1 MTLTGWSGARWAFT
15 SSRIR
20 TVYAYRTDVL
30 IWLLA
35 PAMQIALQAALWRA
49 IYGDR
54 SIVDGVP
61 LAMMT
66 TYVSLAAIQHLIGWD
81 DTTDW
86 LIERVRDGKI
96 GADMARPVGLLTQQV
111 CGQVAQLIVKAPMVV
126 LLLPVV
132 LLASG
137 LTAPAPGALGPYLL
151 STVLGWLVNCCLSL
165 LVASVAFWTVE
176 LNGMEF
182 LYYVLSG
189 FLSGTLVPLWVMPD
203 WLRTIV
209 EWLPWQSVV
218 YTPVAIYIGR
228 FEGARVWEAIGVQ
241 ALWLVLA
248 GGLTWLVWRRA
259 VHRVVV
265 QGG

>member
-1 MTLTGWSGARWAFT
+1 MTLTGWANARWAFT
-15 SSRIR
+15 SSRVR

-30 IWLLA
+30 IWLFA
-35 PAMQIALQAALWRA
+35 PAMQVVLQAALWRA
-49 IYGDR
+49 IYGER
-54 SIVDGVP
+54 AIVDGVP

-96 GADMARPVGLLTQQV
+96 GTDMARPVGLLSQQV
-111 CGQVAQLIVKAPMVV
+111 CGQVAQLLVKAPMVV

-132 LLASG
+132 VFVSG
-137 LTAPAPGALGPYLL
+137 LGAPAPGAVGPYVL
-151 STVLGWLVNCCLSL
+151 STLLGWMVSCCLTL
-165 LVASVAFWTVE
+165 LVASVAFWTLE
-176 LNGMEF
+176 LSGMEF
-182 LYYVLSG
+182 LYFVLSG

-203 WLRTIV
+203 WMRVIL

-228 FEGARVWEAIGVQ
+228 FEGARAWEAIGVQ
-241 ALWLVLA
+241 LLWLVLV
-248 GGLTWLVWRRA
+248 GGLVRLVWRRA